1 MLAWVDGEG
10 VGARESSHRV
20 RLTAL
25 AGFVAVSA
33 YGGAAGLIS
42 GWLRAGS
49 TMTARLPFH
58 SPVFG
63 GIALACVVAVP
74 ATVAALLAWRRHP
87 RARDAATLAGVL
99 LIGWIVV
106 EVAVVRQFSVLQV
119 VYGLAG
125 LGLIVRGNRR
135 MLAEVADV
143 VTALPLL
150 LTAPLYRRWHLRW
163 GATPAEARAAMPG
176 DDLVPVSHFTATR
189 AITIEAGPCDVWP
202 WLTQAGYGRAGFY
215 SYDLLDNLGRPS
227 ATAIMPQ
234 WQQARIGD
242 MAAPMASHP
251 TPSTSF
257 LVADADPDTCL
268 VWAKPDSTWAWT
280 LTPLAEG
287 RTRLVTRLRQRY
299 RPTPAG
305 LLTVILAEFAD
316 FAMMRKMLLGIKSR
330 AESRPAN

>member
-1 MLAWVDGEG
+1 MADGEE
-10 VGARESSHRV
+10 VGTRTTLHRA
-20 RLTAL
+20 RLTVL

-33 YGGAAGLIS
+33 YAGAAGLIS
-42 GWLRAGS
+42 GWLRLGS
-49 TMTARLPFH
+49 TMTAQLPFR
-58 SPVFG
+58 SPVFA

-74 ATVAALLAWRRHP
+74 ATVATLLAWRSHA

-99 LIGWIVV
+99 LVGWIVV
-106 EVAVVRQFSVLQV
+106 EVAVVRQFSALQA

-125 LGLIVRGNRR
+125 LGLIAAGSRR
-135 MLAEVADV
+135 MLVQAADA

-150 LTAPLYRRWHLRW
+150 LTAPVYRRWHLHW

-176 DDLVPVSHFTATR
+176 DGLVPVSHFTATR
-189 AITIEAGPCDVWP
+189 AITIEARPADIWP

-215 SYDLLDNLGRPS
+215 SYDLLDNLGHPS

-234 WQQARIGD
+234 WQQVRVGD

-257 LVADADPDTCL
+257 IVADAEPATCL
-268 VWAKPDSTWAWT
+268 VWAKPDSTWVWT
-280 LTPLAEG
+280 LTPLAQG

-305 LLTVILAEFAD
+305 LLTIILAEFGD
-316 FAMMRKMLLGIKSR
+316 FAMMRKMLLGIKNR